1 MNIDPLTLESKFEVT
16 KLKLYL
22 QQHPEDSYQLA
33 IDHFE
38 DFLALVQE
46 YKKLQAEYNLLKSQ
60 YSEFI
65 SFLVQQ
71 RLLIPY
77 SNFSILNK
85 KHLTLI
91 LLNRFKTNEN
101 I

>member
-1 MNIDPLTLESKFEVT
+1 MNIDPLPLESKFEVT

-38 DFLALVQE
+38 DFLALVRE

-60 YSEFI
+60 YSQ
-65 SFLVQQ
+65 FLVQQ
-71 RLLIPY
+71 RLLIPH
-77 SNFSILNK
+77 SNCSISNK
-85 KHLTLI
+85 
-91 LLNRFKTNEN
+91 N